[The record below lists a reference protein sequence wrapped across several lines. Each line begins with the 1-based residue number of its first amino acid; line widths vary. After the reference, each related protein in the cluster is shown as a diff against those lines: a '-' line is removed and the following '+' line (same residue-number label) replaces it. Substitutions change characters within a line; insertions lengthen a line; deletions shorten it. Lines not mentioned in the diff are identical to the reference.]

1 MKSNSENSCCENFK
15 MFPRKP
21 QWQSPLR
28 GHPLSMYAKFSKK
41 LPFLTPWYAHVRV
54 RIRGVRNVSFSEN
67 FAYVL
72 NGWPLIVTFQLKYSQ
87 ELNVIP
93 AFTKYKILRYSTYLS
108 ENICETK
115 SEKTL
120 PSSLRWHLKPF
131 SGQCSQFTPPENTKK
146 PQRFPGVFRG
156 CKIERLIK
164 KLVNSDALRNLIP
177 FIQF

>member
-1 MKSNSENSCCENFK
+1 MIRSISENSCCENFK

-54 RIRGVRNVSFSEN
+54 RIWGVRNVSFSEN

-72 NGWPLIVTFQLKYSQ
+72 NGWPLTVTFQLKYSQ

-93 AFTKYKILRYSTYLS
+93 AFTKYKILRYST
-108 ENICETK
+108 CQ
-115 SEKTL
+115 KTSAQL
-120 PSSLRWHLKPF
+120 NLRKLYRVHCGDILNLFQANVPHLHLLK
-131 SGQCSQFTPPENTKK
+131 TPKNPKIFWCF
-146 PQRFPGVFRG
+146 QGVQNRKTDQ
-156 CKIERLIK
+156 KI
-164 KLVNSDALRNLIP
+164 S
-177 FIQF
+177 